1 VNGWGRDTGFDRTR
15 PGASPWS
22 PAPSVKPGRT
32 LPRLNAKPATCCR
45 ITDVVLFIMNAPDS
59 LSIDQLATLG
69 GVTRRT
75 VRFYIQKGLL
85 PGPIGAGRG
94 ATYTADHLQRLIRI
108 RDLQAAGIPLSAME
122 EDLARGSAFRG
133 EEGEIDPLPVPP
145 RPRAVQALVFEIA
158 PGVFFQVHAGALPDR
173 VATDIAARLK
183 DMLTES
189 AILSPPTPSPD
200 HGTACD
206 PPSEAPS
213 PAPAPSEGAGP
224 SEALLPSP
232 APQD

>member
-1 VNGWGRDTGFDRTR
+1 
-15 PGASPWS
+15 
-22 PAPSVKPGRT
+22 
-32 LPRLNAKPATCCR
+32 
-45 ITDVVLFIMNAPDS
+45 MNAPDS

-75 VRFYIQKGLL
+75 VRFYVQKGLL

-108 RDLQAAGIPLSAME
+108 RDLQAAGVPLSAME
-122 EDLARGSAFRG
+122 EDFARGSASRG
-133 EEGEIDPLPVPP
+133 EEGETDALPVPP
-145 RPRAVQALVFEIA
+145 RPRAVQALMFEIA
-158 PGVFFQVHAGALPDR
+158 PGVFFQVQAGALPDR
-173 VATDIAARLK
+173 VAADVAARLK
-183 DMLTES
+183 DMLAES

-200 HGTACD
+200 HDTACD
-206 PPSEAPS
+206 PLSEAPS
-213 PAPAPSEGAGP
+213 PAPAPSESSGHTESPGRHTESPTP